1 MCGALYFTNY
11 SDELAEHY
19 EPDKEVIIYRNE
31 HELLDKVKYY
41 LNHPDE
47 AEKVRQ
53 AEHKRAL
60 DCHTY
65 QKRFTDLFKSLGLAK
80 S

>member
-19 EPDKEVIIYRNE
+19 KVDKEVIIYRNE
-31 HELLDKVKYY
+31 HELLDKIQYY
-41 LNHPDE
+41 LNHQDE

-53 AEHKRAL
+53 AGYKRAL
-60 DCHTY
+60 GCHTY
-65 QKRFTDLFKSLGLAK
+65 QKRFEDLFEEIDL
-80 S
+80 